1 MQSKN
6 FDKIHT
12 LNWGQ
17 NSHCVF
23 MDSSVSIILSSN
35 NSSGIGNILLTDA
48 RLFRFVLACSVSPR
62 MDYEELKAAFF
73 RKCDVF
79 FKSTNLQKKYIPKS
93 FPELEM

>member
-48 RLFRFVLACSVSPR
+48 LLFRFVLACSVSPR
-62 MDYEELKAAFF
+62 VDYKELVNAVL
-73 RKCDVF
+73 RLRD
-79 FKSTNLQKKYIPKS
+79 SS
-93 FPELEM
+93 E

>member
-1 MQSKN
+1 MILTVTTSTTSGNIVKMCTSN
-6 FDKIHT
+6 
-12 LNWGQ
+12 LGQ

-62 MDYEELKAAFF
+62 VDYKELLNAVE
-73 RKCDVF
+73 RLHDYC
-79 FKSTNLQKKYIPKS
+79 Q
-93 FPELEM
+93 